1 MFDILFRGGTVVDG
15 SGAAARRADVGV
27 RDDRI
32 TAVGDLAEAAA
43 ARTFDVAGLTV
54 APGFIDVHNHSD
66 GWLLKQPNFKSKT
79 LQGFTTEV
87 LMSDGISYA
96 PTLPHDAPQWIHYLR
111 ALDGLQQADYR
122 GWQTLDDY
130 YRLLDRRTAQNV
142 VAQIPYANLRVI
154 ASGWGARRLD
164 DVQIKMM
171 RRLVEQGLADG
182 AVGTSTGL
190 DYITQW
196 YASTEELVEVLSAM
210 RPARG
215 LYVTHMRYKKG
226 LVPALREAVE
236 IARRAGVPLHVSH
249 LKADNER
256 LAAELLDYID
266 RGATNEVDFSFDV
279 YPYLPGSTMIHSMLP
294 YDVWDAGPAAAV
306 GRLSDPD
313 VHARLELLLESQGR
327 NDLERIRLAW
337 CQSKANSVF
346 QGAALADF
354 VASSGKPP
362 AAALCSLLLE
372 ENLAA
377 LGVFHVGDDMLVEPF
392 LKHPKFMLGSDGI
405 FQPDGPVHP
414 RQFGS
419 APRLLGPIVRDRRWL
434 KLEAA
439 VRALTSVPA
448 ERFGLVDRGRVRV
461 GAFADLVVFDAA
473 TVTDRATFD
482 APRQS
487 PIGIAHVIV
496 NGTPIVVEGT
506 ALDQM
511 PTWPGRWLRYNAP

>member
-1 MFDILFRGGTVVDG
+1 MFDIIFRGGTVVDG
-15 SGAAARRADVGV
+15 TGSAGRRADVGV
-27 RDDRI
+27 LKDRI
-32 TAVGDLAEAAA
+32 TAVGNLADAQSAQ
-43 ARTFDVAGLTV
+43 TFDVAGCVV

-96 PTLPHDAPQWIHYLR
+96 PTTKADAPQWIHYLR
-111 ALDGLQQADYR
+111 ALNGLQQADYR

-130 YRLLDRRTAQNV
+130 YQLLDRRTAQNV

-154 ASGWGARRLD
+154 ASGWGTRVLD

-171 RRLVEQGLADG
+171 RRMVEQGMADG

-196 YASTEELVEVLSAM
+196 YASTDELVDVLSAM
-210 RPARG
+210 SPTRG

-226 LVPALREAVE
+226 LLPAFREAVD
-236 IARRAGVPLHVSH
+236 IARRANVPLHVSH
-249 LKADNER
+249 LKGENER
-256 LAAELLDYID
+256 VATEVLDYID
-266 RGATNEVDFSFDV
+266 REVVHQVDFSFDV

-294 YDVWDAGPAAAV
+294 YDVWDDGPAAAA
-306 GRLSDPD
+306 GRMSDSE

-327 NDLERIRLAW
+327 NNLEQIRLAW
-337 CQSKANSVF
+337 CLSKANSQF
-346 QGAALADF
+346 QGAALADY

-362 AAALCSLLLE
+362 AEALCSLLQE

-377 LGVFHVGDDMLVEPF
+377 LGVFHLGDDSIVEPF
-392 LKHPKFMLGSDGI
+392 LKHDKYMMGSDGI

-419 APRLLGPIVRDRRWL
+419 APRLLGPIVRDRRWMT
-434 KLEAA
+434 LEAA
-439 VRALTSVPA
+439 VKKMTSIPA
-448 ERFGLVDRGRVRV
+448 ARFGLTDRGVV
-461 GAFADLVVFDAA
+461 CTGAFADLAIFDPA
-473 TVTDRATFD
+473 TITDLATFD
-482 APRQS
+482 DPRQS
-487 PIGIAHVIV
+487 PLGIRHVAV
-496 NGTPIVVEGT
+496 NGVPIVVDGS
-506 ALDQM
+506 AIDQM
-511 PTWPGRWLRYNAP
+511 PTWPGRWLRYNAA